1 MNPFLQNL
9 FNHKTDLK
17 KRMSFRVS
25 KNQNAKKR
33 NYTKLKHSMGDFLY
47 LLLGIACATIGIKG
61 FLIPNEFID
70 GGVMGISLI
79 IYLLTDLS
87 LPLLVLVIN
96 LPFVLMAFKTISPR
110 FALKS
115 ILGIG
120 ILSLALYLV
129 PVGTIANDKTLVA
142 VFGGLFLG
150 AGIGFAI
157 RGGAIIDG
165 TEVLAI
171 FLSRKTNTTVGTII
185 LLFNILIFSVSTYV
199 LSIEVA
205 LYAVLTYFV
214 ASRTVD
220 FIIDGVEEYMAVTII
235 SQKPHEIRFAI
246 INNMGHGCT
255 LLHGKTGL
263 SIDTETLIVY
273 TVITRLEI
281 SKLRSEIDQIDPKAF
296 TVMTPVR
303 DTKGGMVRKRVINK
317 IK

>member
-1 MNPFLQNL
+1 MNPFVQNL
-9 FNHKTDLK
+9 FNNKTNFR
-17 KRMSFRVS
+17 KRISFRVS
-25 KNQNAKKR
+25 KNHNRKKR
-33 NYTKLKHSMGDFLY
+33 NYTKIKHSIGDFLF
-47 LLLGIACATIGIKG
+47 LLLGIACACIGIKG
-61 FLIPNEFID
+61 FLIPSEFID

-96 LPFVLMAFKTISPR
+96 LPFILMAFKTISTR
-110 FALKS
+110 FAFKS

-120 ILSLALYLV
+120 LLSLALYLV
-129 PVGTIANDKTLVA
+129 PVGTIATDKTLVA
-142 VFGGLFLG
+142 VFGGIFLG

-235 SQKPHEIRFAI
+235 SEKPHEIRLAI

-255 LLHGKTGL
+255 LLHGKT
-263 SIDTETLIVY
+263 
-273 TVITRLEI
+273 
-281 SKLRSEIDQIDPKAF
+281 
-296 TVMTPVR
+296 
-303 DTKGGMVRKRVINK
+303 
-317 IK
+317 